1 MGVSILE
8 DKNGYKAMYCNT
20 TMWAFGGIF
29 YDGEDVWE
37 FIDWLHSDPR
47 SLSDVELETEIY
59 KWRRIKT
66 ITE

>member
-8 DKNGYKAMYCNT
+8 DMNGYKAMYCNT

-37 FIDWLHSDPR
+37 FIDWLRSDPR
-47 SLSDVELETEIY
+47 LYTDNDLCIKISEWRAEKETP
-59 KWRRIKT
+59 
-66 ITE
+66 

>member
-29 YDGEDVWE
+29 YGDEDVDDFLEWLQDGPRRFNDRDLE
-37 FIDWLHSDPR
+37 IKISEWRTID
-47 SLSDVELETEIY
+47 
-59 KWRRIKT
+59 KMQ
-66 ITE
+66 